1 MSMLD
6 KVLSKP
12 VKVID
17 TDFELPPPEKHE
29 VEYEWDFGAGGDEDP
44 FEDGPDFDDE
54 DESEAEEQEIEITE
68 APEDSEEREVKWRN
82 LYQNKRLDFP
92 YRATGVEMDSK
103 LELLSRAGNWITSSY
118 DLVDLL
124 KDQDYM
130 LAWADD
136 FSEEYAEALEKHGYT
151 R

>member
-29 VEYEWDFGAGGDEDP
+29 GEYEWDFGAGGDEDP

-54 DESEAEEQEIEITE
+54 DESEAEKQETEIPEASEEQEL
-68 APEDSEEREVKWRN
+68 KWRN
-82 LYQNKRLDFP
+82 LYKNSLVSFP
-92 YRATGVEMDSK
+92 YRVAGIELDSR
-103 LELLSRAGNWITSSY
+103 LELLSSAGNWVGSAYELI
-118 DLVDLL
+118 DLLVD
-124 KDQDYM
+124 KEFQ
-130 LAWADD
+130 LATPADFD
-136 FSEEYAEALEKHGYT
+136 EKYAEALERHGYS

>member
-1 MSMLD
+1 MNMLD

-12 VKVID
+12 VVVKP

-29 VEYEWDFGAGGDEDP
+29 GYEGDP
-44 FEDGPDFDDE
+44 FEGEPEDDGEYFAPDFDDE
-54 DESEAEEQEIEITE
+54 DESEAEPIEVE
-68 APEDSEEREVKWRN
+68 ASEDSEEREVKWHN
-82 LYQNKRLDFP
+82 LYQNKRLGFP
-92 YRATGVEMDSK
+92 YRAAGVEMDSK
-103 LELLSRAGNWITSSY
+103 LELLSRTGNWVTSSY
-118 DLVDLL
+118 ELVDLL

-136 FSEEYAEALEKHGYT
+136 FDEEYAEALEKHGYT